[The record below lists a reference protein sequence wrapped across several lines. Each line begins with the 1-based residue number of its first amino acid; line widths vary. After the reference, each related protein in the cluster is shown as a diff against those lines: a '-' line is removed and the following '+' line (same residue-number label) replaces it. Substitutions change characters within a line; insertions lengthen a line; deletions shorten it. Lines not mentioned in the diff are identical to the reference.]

1 MTADPEA
8 ERRLQELLESWKRA
22 YRRLRES
29 EDANAD
35 MLAADIDKLESRRD
49 EITSSASGERE

>member
-1 MTADPEA
+1 MTVADHEA
-8 ERRLQELLESWKRA
+8 EQRLQKLLESWKRA

-35 MLAADIDKLESRRD
+35 MLAADIDKLESRCAG
-49 EITSSASGERE
+49 ITSASEERG